1 MNNNLRKL
9 RIEKGK
15 SQEQMAKIA
24 NISQSNYSKYELN
37 KTQMPYSI
45 IEQLADY
52 FNVSIDY
59 LLGKSETEIKTLQPE
74 TEEVVFMPIIA
85 KITAGFGKTTDIEY
99 NGEKLPIP
107 KYMIRGDIADYFILQ
122 VQGDSMYPNYLDG
135 DNVLME
141 KSDFADSGQIVAVII
156 DGEEAT
162 LKKIEYDIN
171 KTYIKLIPINPNY
184 PPRTF
189 TAEQMHTIRIIGI
202 SRYLIRR
209 T

>member
-1 MNNNLRKL
+1 MRLRELRKNANL
-9 RIEKGK
+9 SMKDL
-15 SQEQMAKIA
+15 AKIL
-24 NISQSNYSKYELN
+24 NLSESTISLYERNLHQPEFATL
-37 KTQMPYSI
+37 KKI
-45 IEQLADY
+45 ADY

-59 LLGKSETEIKTLQPE
+59 LLGRSNAEKPAEPE

-85 KITAGFGKTTDIEY
+85 RITAGFGKTPEIEY

-107 KYMIRGDIADYFILQ
+107 KYMVKGDTGNYFILQ

-141 KSDFADSGQIVAVII
+141 KSEFADCGEIVAVMI
-156 DGEEAT
+156 DAEEAT
-162 LKKIEYDIN
+162 LKRIEYDE
-171 KTYIKLIPINPNY
+171 KKSFIKLVPLNPNY

-189 TAEQMHTIRIIGI
+189 TGEAMNSVRIIGI
-202 SRYLIRR
+202 SKYLIRR

>member
-1 MNNNLRKL
+1 MNIEKLRKL
-9 RIEKGK
+9 RKGTK
-15 SQEQMAKIA
+15 KTQEQTAKALNIKQTTYSGYENGTSEPSNDMLFAIA
-24 NISQSNYSKYELN
+24 KL
-37 KTQMPYSI
+37 
-45 IEQLADY
+45 

-59 LLGKSETEIKTLQPE
+59 LLDNETAILPE
-74 TEEVVFMPIIA
+74 TEEVIFMPIIA

-107 KYMIRGDIADYFILQ
+107 KYMIKGDITDYFILQ

-141 KSDFADSGQIVAVII
+141 KSDFADSGQVVAVMI
-156 DGEEAT
+156 DDEEAT
-162 LKKIEYDIN
+162 LKKIEYNEN

-189 TAEQMHTIRIIGI
+189 TAEEMHTIRIIGV